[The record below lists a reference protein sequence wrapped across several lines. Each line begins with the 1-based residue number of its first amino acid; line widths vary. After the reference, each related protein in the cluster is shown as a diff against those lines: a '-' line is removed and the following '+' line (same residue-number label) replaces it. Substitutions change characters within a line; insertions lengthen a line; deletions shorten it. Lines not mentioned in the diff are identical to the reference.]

1 LTKYDST
8 DAVLANFFP
17 REKRSTFMISFAA
30 PWYLLLMPLAAGPF
44 VLHLLNR
51 RKMKRTQFSS
61 LFFLRKLRERR
72 FRWLRLR
79 DLLLLIFRSLFLAFL
94 VLALAGPVWK
104 GRFPLGKERA
114 DVVLILDD
122 SYSTEPRFADLKL
135 TALRVLDELSSGSR
149 VALLT
154 PSGALWDTTWS
165 VPPSGNTNNTS
176 APQTE
181 WGDRVQA
188 LTPSQSGRDLQAA
201 WNMVCKLLTNSS
213 AATRRI
219 VIVSDGQKRALDFLT
234 RERIGEDI
242 EVHCFL
248 NQTSPPANTSILD
261 AELYPV
267 VPLPGEGQTVRASI
281 RHSGKSTQKQIT
293 LWVDDRVVDERKL
306 NLSAAER
313 DIEFKLAH
321 SGREVKVALEPDSI
335 SADDE
340 RFVLASGAKTLRVA
354 LVGDADSYFLEL
366 ALRAG
371 SGVSVQK
378 VSPASAAT
386 LSPLAYDI
394 LIWDGASA
402 PSAEIS
408 AAASRGLAVLV
419 LLDGEVAD
427 VEGVF
432 NSRGGVSQQGFD
444 ILAPSSLFADL
455 EEKDRRQ
462 IRINRYARLQPVA
475 GKVVL
480 SLSGGDP
487 FLITDTSQGISY
499 LVTRFTPQHTDLVY
513 RALFPALLNRLVVF
527 VAGERTERERF
538 IGDTLRVRVS
548 AGKAILVET
557 PHLHYELAPHR
568 MGTGYEIEFA
578 STLRAGFYKIGP
590 QTFVVNPDPA
600 EVSSARINS
609 ADLQKRGIEVYPL
622 GVSTPRNLWLWFL
635 ILAAACLAVELSL
648 VMAHAFAS
656 RRKPG
661 DERLK

>member
-1 LTKYDST
+1 
-8 DAVLANFFP
+8 
-17 REKRSTFMISFAA
+17 MISFAA

-79 DLLLLIFRSLFLAFL
+79 DLLLLILRSLFLAFL

-104 GRFPLGKERA
+104 GRFPLGKDRA

-154 PSGALWDTTWS
+154 PSGALWDTTVIS
-165 VPPSGNTNNTS
+165 THSTSLQNVSSQNTS

-201 WNMVCKLLTNSS
+201 WNMARRLLTNGS

-234 RERIGEDI
+234 REHIGEDI

-248 NQTSPPANTSILD
+248 NQTSLPANTSILD

-267 VPLPGEGQTVRASI
+267 VPLPGEGQTLRASI
-281 RHSGKSTQKQIT
+281 RHSGKSIQKQLT

-306 NLSAAER
+306 NFSAAER
-313 DIEFKLAH
+313 DIEFKLVH
-321 SGREVKVALEPDSI
+321 SGQEVKVALEPDSI

-402 PSAEIS
+402 LSAEIS
-408 AAASRGLAVLV
+408 AAASRGLAILV

-427 VEGVF
+427 VEGIF
-432 NSRGGVSQQGFD
+432 NSRGGASQQGFD

-475 GKVVL
+475 GKVIL

-487 FLITDTSQGISY
+487 FLIADTFQGISY

-538 IGDTLRVRVS
+538 IGDTLRVRVPT
-548 AGKAILVET
+548 GKAILVET
-557 PHLHYELAPHR
+557 PQLHYELAPHR
-568 MGTGYEIEFA
+568 VGPGYEIEFA
-578 STLRAGFYKIGP
+578 STLRAGFYKIGN

-600 EVSSARINS
+600 ETSPARINF

-622 GVSTPRNLWLWFL
+622 GVSTPRNLWFWFL